1 MGITFGGKPPHLG
14 SVTITGYRHKTN
26 KIEHGRF
33 GTFYS
38 LQTFGIPSEVKKTIH
53 FDNALILPNIR
64 TTSQE
69 DAIYFIFGANS
80 PERRSVDI
88 DPGESGLLYADIIL
102 LAWAVTHGVDG
113 IVYGDDEFVDYKFD
127 RGLIE

>member
-1 MGITFGGKPPHLG
+1 MGITFGSKSPYLG

-38 LQTFGIPSEVKKTIH
+38 QQTFGIPGEVKKTIH
-53 FDNALILPNIR
+53 FDNALILPKIR
-64 TTSQE
+64 ITSQE
-69 DAIYFIFGANS
+69 HAIDFIFGDRS
-80 PERRSVDI
+80 LERRAVDI

-127 RGLIE
+127 RGLME